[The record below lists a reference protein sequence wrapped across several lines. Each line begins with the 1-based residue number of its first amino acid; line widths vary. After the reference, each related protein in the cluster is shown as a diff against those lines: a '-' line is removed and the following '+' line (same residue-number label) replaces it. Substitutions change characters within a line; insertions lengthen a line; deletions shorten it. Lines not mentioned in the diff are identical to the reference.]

1 MRSYYVCTLRP
12 NTLLLLLGEE
22 RKEKE
27 DLNSS
32 PALNKIS
39 YLSKRRGRRVADKP
53 FNRRVLPGHSLYFGL
68 FCLEGGRSVDVC
80 PLRRK
85 TEMGLSAAAAA
96 AAAGMSGAIYYTDKA
111 SKRTP
116 FNSCCIP
123 QLLVGNSWK
132 SLDPPRCFLSPPHS
146 FCRHP
151 PHPIPYIYTLLSN
164 RRGFISVETPAL
176 LSATAQ
182 FRFER

>member
-132 SLDPPRCFLSPPHS
+132 SLDPPRCFLSPPLFLPSSSSSYSLHIYSIIESTWIYICRDPGAS
-146 FCRHP
+146 FSDG
-151 PHPIPYIYTLLSN
+151 T
-164 RRGFISVETPAL
+164 V
-176 LSATAQ
+176 
-182 FRFER
+182 

>member
-96 AAAGMSGAIYYTDKA
+96 AAGMSGAIYYTDKA

-116 FNSCCIP
+116 FNSCCIYW
-123 QLLVGNSWK
+123 LEIHGNH
-132 SLDPPRCFLSPPHS
+132 LIRLAVFSPPPPLFLPSSSSSYSLHIYSIIESTWIYICRDPGAS
-146 FCRHP
+146 FSDG
-151 PHPIPYIYTLLSN
+151 T
-164 RRGFISVETPAL
+164 V
-176 LSATAQ
+176 
-182 FRFER
+182 